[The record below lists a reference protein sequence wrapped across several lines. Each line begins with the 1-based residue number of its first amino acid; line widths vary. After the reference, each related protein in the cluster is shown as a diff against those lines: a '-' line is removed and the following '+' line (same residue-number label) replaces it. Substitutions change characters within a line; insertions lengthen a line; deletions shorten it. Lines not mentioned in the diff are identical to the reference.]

1 MSQCLTDETLWRL
14 YEGEGTQA
22 ERSHRKEC
30 AACTKRYQQLAADL
44 QVIGRVLQ
52 EPLPLQARLR
62 SRRLL
67 QVRWVPVAAALA
79 AVAAFVWGGMWLR
92 EPSRPGASGK
102 MRDEEVVRL
111 LNEELSLA
119 LFATAN
125 LNLGAVP
132 ARTTDSAYLRAALD
146 GGWPCERREQSRPMD
161 CGNDP
166 LSLLLEEGNH

>member
-1 MSQCLTDETLWRL
+1 MSRCLRDETLWRL
-14 YEGEGTQA
+14 YEGEGTEA
-22 ERSHRKEC
+22 ERSHLKEC

-52 EPLPLQARLR
+52 EPPPLHASSR

-67 QVRWVPVAAALA
+67 RVRWVPVAAALA
-79 AVAAFVWGGMWLR
+79 VVAAFVWGGVWLR
-92 EPSRPGASGK
+92 EPSRPGASGE

-132 ARTTDSAYLRAALD
+132 ARATDSAYLQAALD
-146 GGWPCERREQSRPMD
+146 GGWPCEPQKQSRSAD
-161 CGNDP
+161 CETDP
-166 LSLLLEEGNH
+166 LSLLLEEEGR